1 MRFKTHHEAVRKC
14 VLLYVGDHDPA
25 GLLISDV
32 IKSNLMDCA
41 NVKGVDFDPSP
52 IRVERIGLTRE
63 QIDDLGLPWI
73 ENLETGS
80 GKDLGDPGHPD
91 HRKPYVQ
98 NYIASQGRRK
108 VEANALVRDLRGSRA
123 LVEAAINRYIP
134 ASWPAEHEARLAP
147 HRQAARDAFAA
158 LIAVRS

>member
-1 MRFKTHHEAVRKC
+1 MTHHEAGRKC

-25 GLLISDV
+25 GLLMSDV

-108 VEANALVRDLRGSRA
+108 VEANALVRDLRGSRGWSRRRSTA
-123 LVEAAINRYIP
+123 T
-134 ASWPAEHEARLAP
+134 S
-147 HRQAARDAFAA
+147 RQAGPLSTKRGWLRIDRLPAM
-158 LIAVRS
+158 RSRR

>member
-1 MRFKTHHEAVRKC
+1 
-14 VLLYVGDHDPA
+14 
-25 GLLISDV
+25 
-32 IKSNLMDCA
+32 MDCA

-63 QIDDLGLPWI
+63 QIGDLGLPWI

-108 VEANALVRDLRGSRA
+108 VEA
-123 LVEAAINRYIP
+123 
-134 ASWPAEHEARLAP
+134 
-147 HRQAARDAFAA
+147 
-158 LIAVRS
+158 

>member
-1 MRFKTHHEAVRKC
+1 
-14 VLLYVGDHDPA
+14 
-25 GLLISDV
+25 
-32 IKSNLMDCA
+32 MDCA

-63 QIDDLGLPWI
+63 QIGDLGLPWI

-147 HRQAARDAFAA
+147 HR
-158 LIAVRS
+158 

>member
-1 MRFKTHHEAVRKC
+1 MRFKTHHEAGRKC

-80 GKDLGDPGHPD
+80 GKDLGDPGHP
-91 HRKPYVQ
+91 
-98 NYIASQGRRK
+98 
-108 VEANALVRDLRGSRA
+108 
-123 LVEAAINRYIP
+123 
-134 ASWPAEHEARLAP
+134 
-147 HRQAARDAFAA
+147 
-158 LIAVRS
+158 

>member
-1 MRFKTHHEAVRKC
+1 MANGRCRTCETSWRGNLKS
-14 VLLYVGDHDPA
+14 
-25 GLLISDV
+25 SDA
-32 IKSNLMDCA
+32 KSNLMDCA

-63 QIDDLGLPWI
+63 QIGDLGLPWI

-134 ASWPAEHEARLAP
+134 ASWPLSTKRGWLRINRLPAM
-147 HRQAARDAFAA
+147 
-158 LIAVRS
+158 RSRR

>member
-1 MRFKTHHEAVRKC
+1 MRFKTHHEAGRKC

-80 GKDLGDPGHPD
+80 GKDLGDPGHPY

-108 VEANALVRDLRGSRA
+108 VEANALV
-123 LVEAAINRYIP
+123 IP